1 MLVSWPA
8 DPARVDLWT
17 SCRRVLI
24 HDQITMKKGWNAVL
38 DTDVFG
44 DWIYCRS
51 FFSFNKALYALMLLT
66 VGLIAVA
73 LHLAEVSVIHVVARR
88 TAWVG

>member
-1 MLVSWPA
+1 
-8 DPARVDLWT
+8 
-17 SCRRVLI
+17 
-24 HDQITMKKGWNAVL
+24 MKKGWHAVL
-38 DTDVFG
+38 GTDVFA

-51 FFSFNKALYALMLLT
+51 FYFSFNRALYALMLLT

-73 LHLAEVSVIHVVARR
+73 LHLAEVSVIHVVAGR

>member
-1 MLVSWPA
+1 MLY
-8 DPARVDLWT
+8 
-17 SCRRVLI
+17 
-24 HDQITMKKGWNAVL
+24 
-38 DTDVFG
+38 
-44 DWIYCRS
+44 WILT
-51 FFSFNKALYALMLLT
+51 FLVIGFIVGHLFSFNKALCALMLLT

>member
-1 MLVSWPA
+1 MSWPA
-8 DPARVDLWT
+8 DPARVGLWT
-17 SCRRVLI
+17 SCRRFLI
-24 HDQITMKKGWNAVL
+24 HDQITMKKGWYAVL
-38 DTDVFG
+38 GTDVFA

-51 FFSFNKALYALMLLT
+51 FYFSFNKALYALMLLT